1 MNNKK
6 ISELKNIKAVI
17 FDMDGL
23 LVNSEPLW
31 QQAEIKVFNKIGI
44 KLSTDECKQFQG
56 VRIEDVVTILTK
68 KYNYNLKTDTEI
80 VQEIVQDML
89 FLLETVDVLP
99 GVFEC
104 IDYYFE
110 QKTPMAIASSSKMVM
125 INKVVNRMKIKNKI
139 SVLNSAEFETAGK
152 PEPDIFL
159 STAKILKIEPKNC
172 LVFEDS
178 IFGVQAAIRAGMKV
192 IAIPYPEFFNDPGF
206 ENADLKIKTMNNWL
220 KIITK

>member
-56 VRIEDVVTILTK
+56 VRIEDVVPILTK

-80 VQEIVQDML
+80 VQEIVQEML

-99 GVFEC
+99 GVIEC
-104 IDYYFE
+104 VDYYFSINSE
-110 QKTPMAIASSSKMVM
+110 NIQKKKLLLI
-125 INKVVNRMKIKNKI
+125 
-139 SVLNSAEFETAGK
+139 
-152 PEPDIFL
+152 
-159 STAKILKIEPKNC
+159 
-172 LVFEDS
+172 DS
-178 IFGVQAAIRAGMKV
+178 
-192 IAIPYPEFFNDPGF
+192 
-206 ENADLKIKTMNNWL
+206 
-220 KIITK
+220 

>member
-44 KLSTDECKQFQG
+44 KLSANECKQFQG
-56 VRIEDVVTILTK
+56 IRIEDVVPMLIK
-68 KYNYNLKTDTEI
+68 KYNYNFKTADEI
-80 VQEIVQDML
+80 VLDIVNEML
-89 FLLETVDVLP
+89 ILLENVEVLP
-99 GVFEC
+99 GVIDC
-104 IDYYFE
+104 IEYYFE
-110 QKTPMAIASSSKMVM
+110 QKIPMAIASSSKMVM
-125 INKVVNRMKIKNKI
+125 INKVVDRMKIRDKI
-139 SVLNSAEFETAGK
+139 TLLHSAEFEKAGK

-159 STAKILKIEPKNC
+159 SAAKMLNILPEKC

-178 IFGVQAAIRAGMKV
+178 IFGVQAAIKAGMKV
-192 IAIPYPEFFNDPGF
+192 IAIPFPEFYNSFEFNNVDF
-206 ENADLKIKTMNNWL
+206 KIKTMNNWL
-220 KIITK
+220 EFIKN